1 MSIPKTLPNFDTFV
15 NKVLE
20 VNYWTLII
28 TGIIQFELTLPA
40 IVTIKLIKLMTKN
53 PRKHESL
60 CPI

>member
-1 MSIPKTLPNFDTFV
+1 MSIPKTLPSFDTFV

-40 IVTIKLIKLMTKN
+40 IKLIKLMTKN
-53 PRKHESL
+53 PLKHESL
-60 CPI
+60 CPV

>member
-1 MSIPKTLPNFDTFV
+1 MSIPKTLPSFDTFV

-40 IVTIKLIKLMTKN
+40 IKLIELMTKN
-53 PRKHESL
+53 PLKHENLS
-60 CPI
+60 PI